1 MPTEAIVAITSVLS
15 VFLTAIAGPS
25 LRALFGRGL
34 TAAKTE
40 EKVADVEGKQL
51 DNIEHLK
58 AITLSLLDPLNEKVR
73 LLTAAQEE
81 SERKI
86 TALEGE
92 IAGLKALLEAAKEKE
107 LDLTAA
113 NEELKLKNAQLE
125 RELDQARNEI
135 ERLQKRVADLEA
147 RRNAKK

>member
-1 MPTEAIVAITSVLS
+1 MPTEAIVAITSVVS
-15 VFLTAIAGPS
+15 VFLTAIVGPS
-25 LRALFGRGL
+25 LKALFGRGF
-34 TAAKTE
+34 AAARTE
-40 EKVADVEGKQL
+40 EKQIDNVER
-51 DNIEHLK
+51 LK
-58 AITLSLLDPLNEKVR
+58 EITLSLLDPLHEKVR

-107 LDLTAA
+107 MDLTAA

-125 RELDQARNEI
+125 RELDQARDEI